1 MARTDSKWNQKG
13 SWIQTIFDGGINIL
27 INGLNKY
34 LNFNTI
40 SGSDGYG
47 FRDNNGVMEYK
58 DAAGNWT
65 AFSAGTPAAPT
76 WDFYATNWTTEPT
89 FVENIT
95 GGAVYSY
102 TLDAVTRYR
111 FVPSP
116 YDAALD
122 AFYTSYSSPTLSGL
136 IVTRG

>member
-13 SWIQTIFDGGINIL
+13 SYLETIFDGGINIL

-34 LNFNTI
+34 LNFNAI
-40 SGSDGYG
+40 SGSAGYG
-47 FRDNNGVMEYK
+47 IRDNGGVMEYK
-58 DAAGNWT
+58 DATGNWT
-65 AFSAGTPAAPT
+65 AFSAGAPAAPT
-76 WDFYATNWTTEPT
+76 WEFFATNWTTEPT
-89 FVENIT
+89 FIENIT

-116 YDAALD
+116 YDATLD
-122 AFYTSYSSPTLSGL
+122 AFYTTYSSPTLSGL
-136 IVTRG
+136 ILTRG